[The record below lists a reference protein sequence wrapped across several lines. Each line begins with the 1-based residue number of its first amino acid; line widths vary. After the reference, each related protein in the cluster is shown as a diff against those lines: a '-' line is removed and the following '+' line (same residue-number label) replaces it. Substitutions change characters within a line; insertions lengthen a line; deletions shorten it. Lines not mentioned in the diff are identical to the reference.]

1 MRAWVQIWLPLLNIQ
16 VFWQKKIVFVE
27 NFGKTENNII
37 RAEAEK
43 VLW

>member
-1 MRAWVQIWLPLLNIQ
+1 MGSNLAAFTEYSSVLA
-16 VFWQKKIVFVE
+16 KKFVFVE
-27 NFGKTENNII
+27 NFGKTESNII